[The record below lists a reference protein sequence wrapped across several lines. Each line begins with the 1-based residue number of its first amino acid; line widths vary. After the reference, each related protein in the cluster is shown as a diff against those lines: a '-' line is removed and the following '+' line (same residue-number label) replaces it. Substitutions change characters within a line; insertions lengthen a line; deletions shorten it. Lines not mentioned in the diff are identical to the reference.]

1 MKTLLFVG
9 QMQTQAD
16 ADKIALALSDTQV
29 NFSIK
34 LEDRCVVIEG
44 RNDLVYVAKVAI
56 REAGFLVD

>member
-1 MKTLLFVG
+1 MKTLLFVR

-16 ADKIALALSDTQV
+16 ADAIASALQETQV

-44 RNDLVYVAKVAI
+44 RNDLVYAAKVAI
-56 REAGFLVD
+56 REAGFVVD